1 MKRTK
6 YATKKTAKEILDKY
20 KNQTAY
26 FDGEIEMKNMKEM
39 FRYMSFGEA
48 ETNVI
53 LSALVLAGC
62 KFRIE

>member
-1 MKRTK
+1 MK

-20 KNQTAY
+20 KNQTFY
-26 FDGEIEMKNMKEM
+26 FNGEIELENLKEM
-39 FRYMSFGEA
+39 FRYMNFGEA

-53 LSALVLAGC
+53 LASLVLAGC